1 MQVYKMQKYEICFLE
16 IDSQS
21 WVNMEKYK
29 ELKEKKKLVQMK
41 EQALLSLTYKV

>member
-1 MQVYKMQKYEICFLE
+1 MQVYKMKKDEICFSE